1 MTDIVKYNNDLN
13 SFSLG
18 RLSKLEL
25 NLFLTICSEAVNRN
39 TAEIE
44 LSISE
49 LKEKANINRLSQEK
63 FIVFIEKTIDNIAS
77 VGKIKTYNQESDG
90 ELNFFYPLKNVKIS
104 LKQDKVV
111 FIIND
116 DYLYLFNEFT
126 KGFTEFE
133 LLEYLSIKS
142 KYSKECYRRL
152 KQFSTGWWKVSI
164 EKFRILLG
172 IPDSYIMTNINT
184 NVLKPITEDL
194 SGLFETFEIEKVYEK
209 GKRGRP
215 EVTHLIFR
223 FVEKNKTVKSE
234 IDYSDHELIENHP
247 FTKLLLENNL
257 VSGLIIKSGAFA
269 KTQAPKIFP
278 AYEQIERDFGMSEVE
293 KHIKYIG
300 KQIQNKTPN
309 NKLEYLYKSAM
320 NYHNNLLKKINGE
333 G

>member
-18 RLSKLEL
+18 SLSKLEL
-25 NLFLTICSEAVNRN
+25 NLFLTICSEAVDRN
-39 TAEIE
+39 TDEIE
-44 LSISE
+44 VSLSE
-49 LKEKANINRLSQEK
+49 LKEKANIKRLSYEK
-63 FIVFIEKTIDNIAS
+63 FVVFIQKTMNNIAS
-77 VGKIKTYNQESDG
+77 LGIKTYSQENDG
-90 ELNFFYPLKNVKIS
+90 EFTIFYPLKNVKVS
-104 LKQDKVV
+104 PKQNKMV
-111 FIIND
+111 FKIND
-116 DYLYLFNEFT
+116 DYIYLFNELA
-126 KGFTEFE
+126 KNFTEFE

-164 EKFRILLG
+164 ENFRMLLG
-172 IPDSYIMTNINT
+172 IPDSYVMTNINT

-293 KHIKYIG
+293 KHIKYIS
-300 KQIQNKTPN
+300 KQIQNKKPN

-320 NYHNNLLKKINGE
+320 NYHNNLLKKYNGE